1 MKIALGVLTIINI
14 ALTLFGASMA
24 IMSPMMFDSGGEG
37 RLLWAVFWSV
47 LAFPIVALLCV
58 LLPWL
63 LLWLRWPRAA
73 MAVSVV
79 PVAWM
84 IIIVAVLFVFF

>member
-1 MKIALGVLTIINI
+1 MRIALGVLTMINI

-24 IMSPMMFDSGGEG
+24 MMSPMMFDSGGDG
-37 RLLWAVFWSV
+37 KLLWAVFWSV
-47 LAFPIVALLCV
+47 LAFPVVALLCV

-73 MAVSVV
+73 MTVSAL

-84 IIIVAVLFVFF
+84 IALVAVLFVFF

>member
-24 IMSPMMFDSGGEG
+24 IMSPMMFDSGGDG
-37 RLLWAVFWSV
+37 KLLWAVFWSV
-47 LAFPIVALLCV
+47 LAFPVVALLCV

-73 MAVSVV
+73 MAVSAV
-79 PVAWM
+79 PVGWM
-84 IIIVAVLFVFF
+84 IVLVAVLFVFF